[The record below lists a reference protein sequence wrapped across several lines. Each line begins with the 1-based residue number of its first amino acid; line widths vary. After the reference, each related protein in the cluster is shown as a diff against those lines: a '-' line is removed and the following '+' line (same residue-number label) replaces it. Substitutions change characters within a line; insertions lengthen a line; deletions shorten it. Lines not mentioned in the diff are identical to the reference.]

1 MARPVARSL
10 LAAGLWVGR
19 FLPWPRR
26 SRGFA
31 SPVAR
36 LSLDGASPAWT
47 RGSVPLASLTFA
59 EGLRLFGRQRGLALD
74 DFLGRDGRALSG
86 TWPPFTPTGSPGEGP
101 LRPSSGV
108 TRTGDFDNY
117 HDTGSVFFRLRA
129 QFEKIERSKEA
140 QERRAQHRKRCTSV
154 S

>member
-19 FLPWPRR
+19 FLSWPRR

-36 LSLDGASPAWT
+36 LSLDGALQDWT

-59 EGLRLFGRQRGLALD
+59 VGLRLFGRQRGLALD

-108 TRTGDFDNY
+108 TRTGE
-117 HDTGSVFFRLRA
+117 VA
-129 QFEKIERSKEA
+129 QFNKEL
-140 QERRAQHRKRCTSV
+140 RRRKLVVLLLWLPRKNLCCQT
-154 S
+154 

>member
-1 MARPVARSL
+1 MARPVARPL

-36 LSLDGASPAWT
+36 LSLDGALPDWT

-59 EGLRLFGRQRGLALD
+59 VGLRLFGRQRGLALD
-74 DFLGRDGRALSG
+74 DFLGRVDERSRALG
-86 TWPPFTPTGSPGEGP
+86 LP
-101 LRPSSGV
+101 LRPPEV
-108 TRTGDFDNY
+108 PAK
-117 HDTGSVFFRLRA
+117 VL
-129 QFEKIERSKEA
+129 
-140 QERRAQHRKRCTSV
+140 
-154 S
+154 